1 MVKTE
6 LIREIAECRICRAR
20 DFVLVIDLGQQALT
34 GRFPAAS
41 EPDPPSAPL
50 VVVRCTHCGLV
61 QLKNSVDTGELFA
74 GNYGYR
80 SGINATMR
88 NHLAGIAAHIGARA
102 GLKSGDAVLDIG
114 CNDGTLLTSYEE
126 PGLLRVGIDP
136 LAEMF
141 RAGYRADLRVGTG
154 FFTADAYGATSGR
167 RSARAVTSIAM
178 FYDLEDPGAFV
189 SDVAK
194 VLAADGIWVLEQ
206 SYLPSM
212 LETNSFDTIC
222 HEHLEYYSLAQID
235 RLARAYGLRIFDVGI
250 NGINGGSFQVWVCH
264 EGARYV
270 TDSARIGA
278 ITENE
283 RKLVLM
289 SEKPYA
295 SFRSRV
301 SSIGERLR
309 ALIKAEAA
317 RGKKIYVY
325 GASTKGNVL
334 LQHFGIDASLIRA
347 CADKNPIKWGR
358 RTPGTGIP
366 IVSEDAARADADY
379 FLVLPWSF
387 KDEFL
392 ARESAFRQ
400 RGGKFIF
407 PLPQI
412 EVC

>member
-1 MVKTE
+1 MVKKE
-6 LIREIAECRICRAR
+6 LIHEIAECRICRAR
-20 DFVLVIDLGQQALT
+20 DFVPVIDLGQQALT
-34 GRFPAAS
+34 GRFPAAT

-61 QLKNSVDTGELFA
+61 QLRYSVDTGELFA

-88 NHLAGIAAHIGARA
+88 NHLAGIAARIAARA
-102 GLKSGDAVLDIG
+102 GLKSGDVVLDIG
-114 CNDGTLLTSYEE
+114 CNDGTLLMSYEE
-126 PGLLRVGIDP
+126 PGLFRVGIDP

-141 RAGYRADLRVGTG
+141 RAGYRADLEVGTG
-154 FFTADAYGATSGR
+154 FFTADAYISTSGR
-167 RSARAVTSIAM
+167 RTARAVTSIAM
-178 FYDLEDPGAFV
+178 FYDLDDPGAFV
-189 SDVAK
+189 SDVAR

-212 LETNSFDTIC
+212 LETNSFDTVC

-235 RLARAYGLRIFDVGI
+235 RLVRAHGLRIFDVEI
-250 NGINGGSFQVWVCH
+250 NGINGGSFQVWVCYD
-264 EGARYV
+264 GAEYV
-270 TDSARIGA
+270 TDSGRIGA
-278 ITENE
+278 ITEGE
-283 RKLVLM
+283 RKLGLM
-289 SEKPYA
+289 SEEPYA
-295 SFRSRV
+295 GFRSRV

-309 ALIKAEAA
+309 TLLQTESSC
-317 RGKKIYVY
+317 GKKIYVY

-334 LQHFGIDASLIRA
+334 LQHFRLDASLIRA

-366 IVSEDAARADADY
+366 IISEEAARADADY

-387 KDEFL
+387 RDEFL
-392 ARESAFRQ
+392 ARENAFRA

-407 PLPQI
+407 PLPEI
-412 EVC
+412 EIC